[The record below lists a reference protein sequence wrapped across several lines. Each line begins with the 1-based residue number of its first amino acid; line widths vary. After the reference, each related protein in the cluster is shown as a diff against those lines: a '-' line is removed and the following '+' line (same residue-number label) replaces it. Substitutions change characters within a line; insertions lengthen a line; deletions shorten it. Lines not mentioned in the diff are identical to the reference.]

1 MAEFYLG
8 ADTGGTGVK
17 YVITESNGQ
26 VVFQGEVRTDP
37 HSGKKTMARL
47 AMEVA
52 EKIAA
57 PDDSD
62 KPVFSN
68 LAAVGLAC
76 AGIVDPISGHLGRSP
91 NLLGWEDS
99 SLKSFLANEFSDIPV
114 VVANDVNAALY
125 GEYRFGAGR
134 GCENLVMIAL
144 GTGVGGG
151 VLLNGHL
158 ILGSHNG
165 AGEIG
170 HMVLDPLGPTC
181 TCGGVGC
188 LEAWAGSVAIVKQ
201 ARLLARVELKDT
213 ALSLLV
219 AEKGDGLTPLD
230 LNLLAQKGD
239 AASLALFAEVGHRLG
254 CAVGNL
260 VNILDPDRVIIGGGV
275 AQAGELILGPARA
288 MVSQLVL
295 AQEAKNVPIVMA
307 ELGPLAAAMGAA
319 CLARESLAIG

>member
-134 GCENLVMIAL
+134 GCE
-144 GTGVGGG
+144 
-151 VLLNGHL
+151 
-158 ILGSHNG
+158 
-165 AGEIG
+165 
-170 HMVLDPLGPTC
+170 
-181 TCGGVGC
+181 
-188 LEAWAGSVAIVKQ
+188 
-201 ARLLARVELKDT
+201 
-213 ALSLLV
+213 
-219 AEKGDGLTPLD
+219 LT
-230 LNLLAQKGD
+230 
-239 AASLALFAEVGHRLG
+239 
-254 CAVGNL
+254 
-260 VNILDPDRVIIGGGV
+260 
-275 AQAGELILGPARA
+275 
-288 MVSQLVL
+288 
-295 AQEAKNVPIVMA
+295 MA
-307 ELGPLAAAMGAA
+307 
-319 CLARESLAIG
+319 